1 MPRTVALTGATGFI
15 GSTLARV
22 LHQAGW
28 EVRALVRPGT
38 AANRLSDLGIT
49 RVSGNLE
56 DVASLRSLVAGAD
69 AVVHCAGAV
78 RGATQSDFRRI
89 NVTGVERLVAAAR
102 SQTPPPYFLLISSLA
117 AREPQLSA
125 YAASKRDGERALQD
139 NAGGMPWVVLRP
151 PAVYGPGDREM
162 LPLFRWM
169 MRGIA
174 LVTGARRAR
183 FSLLYVEDLA
193 TAVARLLE
201 QPDTQGT
208 TFELHDGR
216 QDGYSWDDI
225 VSTASQLRGSHVI
238 RVRVPVVLLN
248 LVAALNEGLAR
259 LFKLSPML
267 TLGKVRELSHP
278 DWVTDNQAIH
288 RATGW
293 QPSVLFEEGLCKTL
307 GLPAST
313 LDVTPDRP

>member
-38 AANRLSDLGIT
+38 AANRLTNLRIT
-49 RVSGNLE
+49 RVTGSLE
-56 DVASLRSLVAGAD
+56 DVESLRSLVAGAD

-78 RGATQSDFRRI
+78 RGVTQSDFRRI
-89 NVTGVERLVAAAR
+89 NVTGVERLVAAAGR
-102 SQTPPPYFLLISSLA
+102 QTPPPYFLLISSLA

-139 NAGGMPWVVLRP
+139 HAGSMPWVVLRP

-169 MRGIA
+169 MHGIA
-174 LVTGARRAR
+174 FVTGAKRAR
-183 FSLLYVEDLA
+183 FSLLYVDDLA

-201 QPDTQGT
+201 QRDTQGAT
-208 TFELHDGR
+208 LELHDGR
-216 QDGYSWDDI
+216 QHGYSWDDI
-225 VSTASQLRGSHVI
+225 VSTVRELRRSQVI
-238 RVRVPVVLLN
+238 RVRVPIVLLRV
-248 LVAALNEGLAR
+248 VAALNEGVAR

-278 DWVTDNQAIH
+278 DWVTNNQAIH

-293 QPSVLFEEGLCKTL
+293 QPTVLFEEGLCRTL
-307 GLPAST
+307 GLPASR
-313 LDVTPDRP
+313 LGVPPDRP